1 LAFPDHENLPT
12 KTSQPPQIA
21 FVARNVATKLIC
33 PVAPTAGWDTIATP
47 TAMLVPKATVD
58 EDDLT
63 SAGEHQIRISRKVAA
78 MQSETMTERVG

>member
-21 FVARNVATKLIC
+21 FVARNVAMKLIC
-33 PVAPTAGWDTIATP
+33 PVAPMAGWDTIAAA

-58 EDDLT
+58 KDDLT
-63 SAGEHQIRISRKVAA
+63 CAGEHQVRISRKVAA